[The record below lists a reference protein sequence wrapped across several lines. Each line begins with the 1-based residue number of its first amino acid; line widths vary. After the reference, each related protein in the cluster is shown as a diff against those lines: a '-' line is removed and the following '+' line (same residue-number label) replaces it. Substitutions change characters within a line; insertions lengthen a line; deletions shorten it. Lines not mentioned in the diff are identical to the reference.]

1 MRRAA
6 LYLFFYCR
14 IGTSRY
20 KPSMTC
26 HARALH
32 EPSCE
37 CAPQQQVFCLPVP
50 DELRSRTHISR
61 SPTHVTNRGHP
72 LDRAPP
78 SSETTDELREE
89 EDRRTQF
96 SGYFS
101 SVFHRCSCIA
111 SCWDRIGTEVVA
123 SRSRDGIP
131 LSSVLLL
138 TAAYS
143 LIRTRLYDLSLSI
156 PVSHRP
162 RHYHHADEA
171 TRQTGRVLSGLVG
184 THVVPCVSVY

>member
-1 MRRAA
+1 
-6 LYLFFYCR
+6 
-14 IGTSRY
+14 
-20 KPSMTC
+20 
-26 HARALH
+26 
-32 EPSCE
+32 
-37 CAPQQQVFCLPVP
+37 VFCLPVP
-50 DELRSRTHISR
+50 DELRSRTHFSR

-131 LSSVLLL
+131 LSSVVP
-138 TAAYS
+138 
-143 LIRTRLYDLSLSI
+143 RTRLSGPACTICLSLSQCPI
-156 PVSHRP
+156 VRAIITTRTKRRGKPDGSYPV
-162 RHYHHADEA
+162 
-171 TRQTGRVLSGLVG
+171 L
-184 THVVPCVSVY
+184 